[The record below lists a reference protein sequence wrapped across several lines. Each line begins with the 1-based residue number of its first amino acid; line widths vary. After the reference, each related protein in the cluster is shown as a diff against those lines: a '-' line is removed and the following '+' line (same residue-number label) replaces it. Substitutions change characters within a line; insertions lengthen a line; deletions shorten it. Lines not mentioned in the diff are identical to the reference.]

1 MYVVYS
7 FLMFP
12 HCFHFFFS
20 LYIFQLSSFPFS
32 NVLFNCVQPTV
43 KFILFLMLVIIYLT
57 PRIPWYS
64 LKGFFFPDKI
74 LYLSISFHNYIN
86 LIKFLKS
93 RFDKLRT

>member
-7 FLMFP
+7 FLMFH

-20 LYIFQLSSFPFS
+20 LYVFQLSSFPFS
-32 NVLFNCVQPTV
+32 NVLFTCVQPIA

-64 LKGFFFPDKI
+64 LKGLFFPDEI
-74 LYLSISFHNYIN
+74 LYLTISFHKYIN

-93 RFDKLRT
+93 MFDKLKI